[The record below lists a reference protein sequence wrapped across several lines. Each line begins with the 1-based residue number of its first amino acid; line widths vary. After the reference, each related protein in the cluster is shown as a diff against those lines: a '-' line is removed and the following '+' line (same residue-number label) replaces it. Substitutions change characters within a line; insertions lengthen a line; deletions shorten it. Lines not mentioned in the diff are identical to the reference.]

1 MKILCAK
8 IKNQSVVL
16 RRYEKSRGINLEEE
30 QKMLTICK
38 NKIMTCNRIEE
49 MIGFEGQ
56 AAKYY
61 FKGLAA
67 CIDKE
72 FSFQGRSRRPPR
84 DEFNSMISLGY
95 SILMNEVYCKI
106 EMKGLNPYFGFIHR
120 DAEKH
125 PTLASDM
132 MEEWRAVIVD
142 ATAMSMINGHE
153 IQKEHFNFSMDEPG
167 CYLTRDGLK
176 IYLNK
181 LERKF
186 QTEVRYLKYVDYAV
200 SFRRGIFL
208 QVKCLNLMRL
218 LKIDMIKK
226 HLLSYDYH
234 AALAVGKEI
243 KDELN
248 PVAWKWLQSADARA
262 VLDWERMNRVLPE
275 NNGIISAVRQE
286 NKKKILFEY
295 LLALDLKVKRGEYA
309 DFIRGITPLGVDL
322 LEMVLEQY
330 CQIDIRQYYMK
341 NAKNGRKWSRGRM
354 EGTEVQEI
362 MNARYSSFN
371 YKDVYSRHLQL
382 VIEKKCK
389 DDLLKQRTEELVQIE
404 YNVRNIAAHNIV
416 SATPE
421 WVKEQAGRSVEDIL
435 WLLKYICEQV
445 KINTRKENWDSYD
458 YMNKRIIEELDR

>member
-1 MKILCAK
+1 MGKKYLFSPIGNTDPIKYLYDGSMLHICRYYEPDVVYLYLSKEMAENHKKDNRYVETLNLLGDFLNHKFEVHIIENPDMVDVQQYDVFYDEFRKI
-8 IKNQSVVL
+8 IS
-16 RRYEKSRGINLEEE
+16 EIEE
-30 QKMLTICK
+30 QKEKEDQLLVNMASGTPGMKSALL
-38 NKIMTCNRIEE
+38 IMATLAEYRFLPIQVSTPQKKSNLEHEE
-49 MIGFEGQ
+49 
-56 AAKYY
+56 
-61 FKGLAA
+61 
-67 CIDKE
+67 
-72 FSFQGRSRRPPR
+72 R
-84 DEFNSMISLGY
+84 DEYDVKANWEL
-95 SILMNEVYCKI
+95 NEDN
-106 EMKGLNPYFGFIHR
+106 EEG
-120 DAEKH
+120 AENRCQ
-125 PTLASDM
+125 
-132 MEEWRAVIVD
+132 E
-142 ATAMSMINGHE
+142 
-153 IQKEHFNFSMDEPG
+153 
-167 CYLTRDGLK
+167 
-176 IYLNK
+176 
-181 LERKF
+181 
-186 QTEVRYLKYVDYAV
+186 
-200 SFRRGIFL
+200 
-208 QVKCLNLMRL
+208 VKCLNLMRL

-248 PVAWKWLQSADARA
+248 PVAWKWLQAADARA
-262 VLDWERMNRVLPE
+262 VLNWERMNRVLPE

>member
-1 MKILCAK
+1 MGKKYLFSPIGNTDPIKYLYDGSMLHICRYYEPDVVYLYLSKEMAENHKKDNRYVETLNLLGDFLNHKFEVHIIENPDMVEVQQYDVFYDEFRKI
-8 IKNQSVVL
+8 IS
-16 RRYEKSRGINLEEE
+16 EIEE
-30 QKMLTICK
+30 QKEKEDQLLVNMASGTPSMKSALL
-38 NKIMTCNRIEE
+38 IMATLAEYRFLPIQVSTPQKKSNLEHEE
-49 MIGFEGQ
+49 
-56 AAKYY
+56 
-61 FKGLAA
+61 
-67 CIDKE
+67 
-72 FSFQGRSRRPPR
+72 R
-84 DEFNSMISLGY
+84 DEYDVKANWEL
-95 SILMNEVYCKI
+95 NEDN
-106 EMKGLNPYFGFIHR
+106 EES
-120 DAEKH
+120 AENRCQ
-125 PTLASDM
+125 
-132 MEEWRAVIVD
+132 E
-142 ATAMSMINGHE
+142 
-153 IQKEHFNFSMDEPG
+153 
-167 CYLTRDGLK
+167 
-176 IYLNK
+176 
-181 LERKF
+181 
-186 QTEVRYLKYVDYAV
+186 
-200 SFRRGIFL
+200 
-208 QVKCLNLMRL
+208 VKCLNLMRL

>member
-1 MKILCAK
+1 
-8 IKNQSVVL
+8 
-16 RRYEKSRGINLEEE
+16 
-30 QKMLTICK
+30 
-38 NKIMTCNRIEE
+38 
-49 MIGFEGQ
+49 
-56 AAKYY
+56 
-61 FKGLAA
+61 
-67 CIDKE
+67 
-72 FSFQGRSRRPPR
+72 
-84 DEFNSMISLGY
+84 
-95 SILMNEVYCKI
+95 
-106 EMKGLNPYFGFIHR
+106 
-120 DAEKH
+120 
-125 PTLASDM
+125 
-132 MEEWRAVIVD
+132 
-142 ATAMSMINGHE
+142 
-153 IQKEHFNFSMDEPG
+153 
-167 CYLTRDGLK
+167 
-176 IYLNK
+176 
-181 LERKF
+181 
-186 QTEVRYLKYVDYAV
+186 
-200 SFRRGIFL
+200 
-208 QVKCLNLMRL
+208 
-218 LKIDMIKK
+218 MIKK